1 MRATLA
7 AQDDAPPGVGT
18 GRLDPFVVEW
28 DCSTQSP
35 LADLARRHPTL
46 SWAIRPLGFRWAVR
60 CSGPVAAVAE
70 IRDDTRWDPSKVL
83 LSASG
88 EVPLT
93 FAYAPAASETS
104 VLQRIA
110 AGGGFIL
117 PPLQMRDG
125 RLRVR
130 FLSTSEAGAAP
141 PAAWSA
147 RAALV
152 SKRRLSPTKLRT
164 ELDRQIPSGPRLTP
178 RQSEVLLEAVRAG
191 YYEVPRR
198 ADVREVARRLSL
210 GRSTAEEHLRA
221 AESAVIRSA
230 VHEISLPN
238 PPEGPSQ
245 SHPATEH
252 FAEFSTELDLY
263 VELAMRGDRIA
274 AVRLLRRMP
283 ARSDDRSHPLLHRI
297 IEHIRTGTGDL
308 RDLPVDLDVSPFERR
323 VLEELRR
330 IPPGQTRTY
339 ADIARRL
346 GEPTAARAVGNA
358 CAHNPAVVVI
368 PCHRVVPSRG
378 GIGQYSAEGGPETKR
393 RLLETERAAAS
404 APTPTSK
411 DRGKRV

>member
-1 MRATLA
+1 MHAKLA
-7 AQDDAPPGVGT
+7 AHQSGVGS
-18 GRLDPFVVEW
+18 GKMDAFVVEW
-28 DCSTQSP
+28 ECATQSP
-35 LADLARRHPTL
+35 LAGLSKRCPTL
-46 SWAIRPLGFRWAVR
+46 SWTIRPLGFRWVVR
-60 CSGPVAAVAE
+60 CSGPVAALAE
-70 IRDDTRWDPSKVL
+70 MRGDTGWDTSAVL
-83 LSASG
+83 LGSSD

-93 FAYAPAASETS
+93 FAYAPATSETR

-110 AGGGFIL
+110 TGGGFML
-117 PPLQMRDG
+117 PPLQMRGG

-130 FLSTSEAGAAP
+130 FLSTSERGAALP
-141 PAAWSA
+141 GTWSA
-147 RAALV
+147 RASLV
-152 SKRRLSPTKLRT
+152 SKRRLSPTKLRA

-230 VHEISLPN
+230 VDGIDTPN
-238 PPEGPSQ
+238 SSEAPSQ
-245 SHPATEH
+245 SSPAMEH
-252 FAEFSTELDLY
+252 FSQFSTELDLY
-263 VELAMRGDRIA
+263 VDLSMRGDRIA

-283 ARSDDRSHPLLHRI
+283 ERTGDSSHPLLRRI

-346 GEPTAARAVGNA
+346 GEPSAARAVGNA

-368 PCHRVVPSRG
+368 PCHRVVPARG

-404 APTPTSK
+404 AHTPLS
-411 DRGKRV
+411 RGRGRRV